1 MKTNPDQCLYCRGPL
16 PEYEGSGRPR
26 VYCSETCSKDSTRER
41 AHLRR
46 IIARL
51 EETTL
56 EQSGQF
62 VHPARAAEPKLIAAR
77 QRLRDLIES

>member
-1 MKTNPDQCLYCRGPL
+1 MSQ
-16 PEYEGSGRPR
+16 
-26 VYCSETCSKDSTRER
+26 STRER

-46 IIARL
+46 IIARM
-51 EETTL
+51 EETVL